1 MVRHWTLTPA
11 FLGSNPSSPALKTP
25 IQTKVCGSFLV
36 YIDEVFFMKVA
47 LAGTESLTNY
57 IAALKANDIEVI
69 NILDIDKALKCD
81 GLLLPGGGDIDPKYY
96 GEDMAGSDKPD
107 RELDKAQWDVL
118 DAFVKAKKPV
128 LGICR
133 GMQLINVYFGGSLY
147 QDLKTKETHSRKN
160 GVDSVHSVK
169 SIVKG
174 NLFENLYGRGFYVNS
189 AHHQGVKKLGEG
201 LVSVLE
207 AEDGVC
213 EALLHKDLPI
223 AATQFHPERMSYKQ
237 RRDDTVAGE
246 GIFEYFK
253 ALLKQLG

>member
-1 MVRHWTLTPA
+1 MKKPVIGIS
-11 FLGSNPSSPALKTP
+11 GSLIIDASGNFAGYKRSY
-25 IQTKVCGSFLV
+25 VNND
-36 YIDEVFFMKVA
+36 YILSVIKNGGVPFIIPFNEN
-47 LAGTESLTNY
+47 E
-57 IAALKANDIEVI
+57 EVI
-69 NILDIDKALKCD
+69 KAQIEMVD
-81 GLLLPGGGDIDPKYY
+81 GLLLSGGQDVAPKNYGEEPMPKLGDIFPERDDFEY
-96 GEDMAGSDKPD
+96 G
-107 RELDKAQWDVL
+107 LLKAAL
-118 DAFVKAKKPV
+118 EAKKPV